1 MGGRNVHR
9 GTPNWVYVFI
19 GLLLLVITGSLTFLT
34 SFVQENNLHVDNI
47 ARSALLS
54 LKITDLKEKVLKTK
68 TESQDIVLKNT
79 PTSLQNA
86 LADLKRERLR
96 SLSVLAEITSELDG
110 IVKLLTTHLSKKEV
124 LDMIATSVRNKPLE
138 NVSKDEQEIKY
149 VAKTTSSI
157 IRAQSQDDD
166 YNDEVAT
173 SSDPLYDFFMQE
185 EIRTY
190 IKVMENRGG
199 LRNFMGVNSTYGA
212 IGHACVTN
220 KPLLEK
226 YMDYKVGGDCRDDW
240 LIAQQ
245 LIIRGCE
252 PLPRRRCRARG
263 PQMLRARRPTNVSLW
278 TIPADDDFRWDS
290 YYCKNFT
297 CLADYKHRKKFFKCN
312 PCFDLLGH
320 EKQRWVVPNTT
331 DAEFLIEDVLTI
343 KPGEL
348 RIGLDY
354 SMGTGTFAARMK
366 EHDITIITA
375 TLNLGAPFSETIAHR
390 GLVPLYI
397 SINQRLPFFDNTLD
411 IVHTTLLLDGWIDH
425 QLLDFVLF
433 DFDRV
438 LRPGG
443 LLWIDRFFSV
453 EEDISQYVLYFKRLR
468 YKVHRWTTVPKTDRP
483 ERNEVYFSAVW
494 EKPHSPSS

>member
-190 IKVMENRGG
+190 IKV
-199 LRNFMGVNSTYGA
+199 
-212 IGHACVTN
+212 
-220 KPLLEK
+220 
-226 YMDYKVGGDCRDDW
+226 
-240 LIAQQ
+240 
-245 LIIRGCE
+245 
-252 PLPRRRCRARG
+252 
-263 PQMLRARRPTNVSLW
+263 
-278 TIPADDDFRWDS
+278 
-290 YYCKNFT
+290 
-297 CLADYKHRKKFFKCN
+297 
-312 PCFDLLGH
+312 
-320 EKQRWVVPNTT
+320 
-331 DAEFLIEDVLTI
+331 
-343 KPGEL
+343 
-348 RIGLDY
+348 
-354 SMGTGTFAARMK
+354 
-366 EHDITIITA
+366 
-375 TLNLGAPFSETIAHR
+375 TL
-390 GLVPLYI
+390 
-397 SINQRLPFFDNTLD
+397 
-411 IVHTTLLLDGWIDH
+411 
-425 QLLDFVLF
+425 
-433 DFDRV
+433 
-438 LRPGG
+438 
-443 LLWIDRFFSV
+443 
-453 EEDISQYVLYFKRLR
+453 
-468 YKVHRWTTVPKTDRP
+468 
-483 ERNEVYFSAVW
+483 
-494 EKPHSPSS
+494 

>member
-54 LKITDLKEKVLKTK
+54 LKITDLQEKVLKTK

-190 IKVMENRGG
+190 IKV
-199 LRNFMGVNSTYGA
+199 
-212 IGHACVTN
+212 
-220 KPLLEK
+220 
-226 YMDYKVGGDCRDDW
+226 
-240 LIAQQ
+240 
-245 LIIRGCE
+245 
-252 PLPRRRCRARG
+252 
-263 PQMLRARRPTNVSLW
+263 
-278 TIPADDDFRWDS
+278 
-290 YYCKNFT
+290 
-297 CLADYKHRKKFFKCN
+297 
-312 PCFDLLGH
+312 
-320 EKQRWVVPNTT
+320 
-331 DAEFLIEDVLTI
+331 
-343 KPGEL
+343 
-348 RIGLDY
+348 
-354 SMGTGTFAARMK
+354 
-366 EHDITIITA
+366 
-375 TLNLGAPFSETIAHR
+375 TL
-390 GLVPLYI
+390 
-397 SINQRLPFFDNTLD
+397 
-411 IVHTTLLLDGWIDH
+411 
-425 QLLDFVLF
+425 
-433 DFDRV
+433 
-438 LRPGG
+438 
-443 LLWIDRFFSV
+443 
-453 EEDISQYVLYFKRLR
+453 
-468 YKVHRWTTVPKTDRP
+468 
-483 ERNEVYFSAVW
+483 
-494 EKPHSPSS
+494 

>member
-1 MGGRNVHR
+1 M
-9 GTPNWVYVFI
+9 
-19 GLLLLVITGSLTFLT
+19 ITGSLTFLT

-190 IKVMENRGG
+190 IKV
-199 LRNFMGVNSTYGA
+199 
-212 IGHACVTN
+212 
-220 KPLLEK
+220 
-226 YMDYKVGGDCRDDW
+226 
-240 LIAQQ
+240 
-245 LIIRGCE
+245 
-252 PLPRRRCRARG
+252 
-263 PQMLRARRPTNVSLW
+263 
-278 TIPADDDFRWDS
+278 
-290 YYCKNFT
+290 
-297 CLADYKHRKKFFKCN
+297 
-312 PCFDLLGH
+312 
-320 EKQRWVVPNTT
+320 
-331 DAEFLIEDVLTI
+331 
-343 KPGEL
+343 
-348 RIGLDY
+348 
-354 SMGTGTFAARMK
+354 
-366 EHDITIITA
+366 
-375 TLNLGAPFSETIAHR
+375 TL
-390 GLVPLYI
+390 
-397 SINQRLPFFDNTLD
+397 
-411 IVHTTLLLDGWIDH
+411 
-425 QLLDFVLF
+425 
-433 DFDRV
+433 
-438 LRPGG
+438 
-443 LLWIDRFFSV
+443 
-453 EEDISQYVLYFKRLR
+453 
-468 YKVHRWTTVPKTDRP
+468 
-483 ERNEVYFSAVW
+483 
-494 EKPHSPSS
+494 